1 MLGVNMTKEKIPA
14 LLQQGKGQEVE
25 LKTERAS
32 ARTLAESLV
41 ALANANGGVVLVG
54 VGPKS
59 ARVLGLKDAEAARD
73 KALEAAFLT
82 DPPLIIPLPE
92 VVTLDDKAVL
102 AITVSPGL
110 PHVYSLRGKYLI
122 RDGAQNKPLAPKRL
136 RRLIIER
143 GEVSFESL
151 VPPGAT
157 PDDID
162 WDKAERYLA
171 SLEGL
176 SAATTEEALH
186 NRGCLVTPSLPP
198 DQDGGE
204 PLLHPPQPWGGK
216 RGGYRPTNAGVLLFG
231 IQPERFVKSSEIIVA
246 RYAGREMSDAF
257 VREDIRGTLPDQ
269 IRRAEAF
276 LVSNMK
282 RGVRLVSLE
291 REERVEYPV
300 KAVREAIVNAV
311 AHRDYSIRGDE
322 IRIFMFSDRIEF
334 YSPGRLPGHVTVDN
348 IVEERFSRNEVIVQV
363 LADMGFIEHLGY
375 GIDRMIKLMRDYG
388 LPAPRFQETAGGFR
402 VTLYSPH
409 SPQLWGGSEGL
420 AGEEIDRGR
429 WSHLDLNERQEKAL
443 VYLLEKERI
452 TNREYQELCPDVSSE
467 TIRRDL
473 ADLVSKNV
481 LLKIG
486 RKRATY
492 YIFK

>member
-1 MLGVNMTKEKIPA
+1 MTADEILA
-14 LLQQGKGQEVE
+14 LLQQGKGQEIE

-41 ALANANGGVVLVG
+41 ALANASGGVVLVG
-54 VGPKS
+54 VGPKTSASSVEPS
-59 ARVLGLKDAEAARD
+59 ARLLGLKDTEAARD
-73 KALEAAFLT
+73 KALEAALLAE
-82 DPPLIIPLPE
+82 PPLIIPLPE
-92 VVTLDDKAVL
+92 VVTLGDKDILV
-102 AITVSPGL
+102 ITVPPGL

-122 RDGAQNKPLAPKRL
+122 RAGAQNEPLAPRRL

-151 VPPGAT
+151 IPPGAT

-171 SLEGL
+171 SLEGM
-176 SAATTEEALH
+176 SAVTTEEALH
-186 NRGCLVTPSLPP
+186 NRGCLVMPPLPP
-198 DQDGGE
+198 PQD
-204 PLLHPPQPWGGK
+204 WGGK
-216 RGGYRPTNAGVLLFG
+216 RGDYRPTNAGVLLFG

-246 RYAGREMSDAF
+246 RYAGREMSDEF

-291 REERVEYPV
+291 REERVEYPT

-388 LPAPRFQETAGGFR
+388 LPTPRFQETAGGFR
-402 VTLYSPH
+402 VTLFSPH
-409 SPQLWGGSEGL
+409 SPQLGGGRGGEGL
-420 AGEEIDRGR
+420 VSEEIDRGR
-429 WSHLDLNERQEKAL
+429 WSHLDLSQRQEKAL
-443 VYLLEKERI
+443 TYLLEKERI
-452 TNREYQELCPDVSSE
+452 TNREYQELCPEVSSE

-473 ADLVSKNV
+473 ADLVNKNV

>member
-1 MLGVNMTKEKIPA
+1 MTGEEILT
-14 LLQQGKGQEVE
+14 LLQQGRGQEIDFQP
-25 LKTERAS
+25 ERAS
-32 ARTLAESLV
+32 ASKLAESLV
-41 ALANANGGVVLVG
+41 ALANASGGTVLVG
-54 VGPKS
+54 VDPRTS
-59 ARVLGLKDAEAARD
+59 ASSVEPLVKLRGLKDAAAARD
-73 KALEAAFLT
+73 KALEAALLT
-82 DPPLIIPLPE
+82 DPPLITPLPE
-92 VVTLDDKAVL
+92 VVTFDDKHVL
-102 AITVSPGL
+102 VITVPPGL

-122 RDGAQNKPLAPKRL
+122 RVGAQNKPLAPGKL

-143 GEVSFESL
+143 GEISFESL
-151 VPPGAT
+151 TTPGAT
-157 PDDID
+157 LDDID

-171 SLEGL
+171 SLEGMGE
-176 SAATTEEALH
+176 AATEEALH
-186 NRGCLVTPSLPP
+186 NRGCLVRE
-198 DQDGGE
+198 D
-204 PLLHPPQPWGGK
+204 
-216 RGGYRPTNAGVLLFG
+216 GGYRPTNAGILLFG

-246 RYAGREMSDAF
+246 RYTGREMSDAF

-291 REERVEYPV
+291 REEQVEYPT

-348 IVEERFSRNEVIVQV
+348 IVQERFSRNEVIVQV

-402 VTLYSPH
+402 VTLYGH
-409 SPQLWGGSEGL
+409 GEGL
-420 AGEEIDRGR
+420 VSEEEEIDLSR

-443 VYLLEKERI
+443 TYLLEKGRI

-473 ADLVSKNV
+473 ADLVNKNV

>member
-1 MLGVNMTKEKIPA
+1 MTGDEILS
-14 LLQQGKGQEVE
+14 LLQQGKGQGIEF
-25 LKTERAS
+25 KSERTS
-32 ARTLAESLV
+32 ARKLAESLM
-41 ALANANGGVVLVG
+41 ALANASGGMVLVG

-59 ARVLGLKDAEAARD
+59 ARVLGLRDAEAARD
-73 KALEAAFLT
+73 KAIEAALLT
-82 DPPLIIPLPE
+82 EPPLIIPLPE
-92 VVTLDDKAVL
+92 VVTLDDKDVL
-102 AITVSPGL
+102 VITVPPGL

-122 RDGAQNKPLAPKRL
+122 RVGAQNKPLAPRRL

-151 VPPGAT
+151 IPPSAT
-157 PDDID
+157 LDDID

-176 SAATTEEALH
+176 SAATTEAALH
-186 NRGCLVTPSLPP
+186 NRGCLVTPPLPP
-198 DQDGGE
+198 
-204 PLLHPPQPWGGK
+204 PKSWGGK

-246 RYAGREMSDAF
+246 RYVGREMSDAF

-402 VTLYSPH
+402 VILYGH
-409 SPQLWGGSEGL
+409 GEGL
-420 AGEEIDRGR
+420 VSEEIDRGR
-429 WSHLDLNERQEKAL
+429 WSHLDLNQRQEKAL
-443 VYLLEKERI
+443 TYLLEKGRI

-473 ADLVSKNV
+473 ADLVNKNV

>member
-1 MLGVNMTKEKIPA
+1 MTGDEILS
-14 LLQQGKGQEVE
+14 LLQQGQGQEIE

-41 ALANANGGVVLVG
+41 ALANASGGVVLVG
-54 VGPKS
+54 IGPKS
-59 ARVLGLKDAEAARD
+59 GRPLGLKDAEAARD

-92 VVTLDDKAVL
+92 IVTVDDEDVL
-102 AITVSPGL
+102 VITVPPGL

-122 RDGAQNKPLAPKRL
+122 RVGAQNKPLAPRRL

-157 PDDID
+157 LDDID

-171 SLEGL
+171 LLEGL
-176 SAATTEEALH
+176 IAATTEEALH
-186 NRGCLVTPSLPP
+186 NRGCLVTPPLPP
-198 DQDGGE
+198 PKSG
-204 PLLHPPQPWGGK
+204 GGK

-231 IQPERFVKSSEIIVA
+231 IQPERFVKSSEIIVV
-246 RYAGREMSDAF
+246 RYVGREMSDEF
-257 VREDIRGTLPDQ
+257 VREDVRGTLPDQ

-276 LVSNMK
+276 LASNMK

-402 VTLYSPH
+402 VILYGH
-409 SPQLWGGSEGL
+409 GEGL
-420 AGEEIDRGR
+420 VSEEIDRGR
-429 WSHLDLNERQEKAL
+429 WSHLDLNQRQEKAL
-443 VYLLEKERI
+443 THLLEKERI
-452 TNREYQELCPDVSSE
+452 TNRQYQELCPDVSSE

>member
-1 MLGVNMTKEKIPA
+1 MTRDEIMA
-14 LLQQGKGQEVE
+14 LLQQGKGQEIDFRIE
-25 LKTERAS
+25 QTS
-32 ARTLAESLV
+32 ARALAESLI
-41 ALANANGGVVLVG
+41 ALANANGGTVLVG
-54 VGPKS
+54 VDPGS
-59 ARVLGLKDAEAARD
+59 ARPQGLKDAEAARD
-73 KALEAAFLT
+73 AALEAAFLT
-82 DPPLIIPLPE
+82 EPSLIIPLPE
-92 VVTLDDKAVL
+92 VVALDDKDVL
-102 AITVSPGL
+102 VITIPPGL

-122 RDGAQNKPLAPKRL
+122 RVGTQNKPLAPKKL
-136 RRLIIER
+136 RQLIIER
-143 GEVSFESL
+143 GEISFESL
-151 VPPGAT
+151 TQAGAT
-157 PDDID
+157 LDDID

-171 SLEGL
+171 SLGGL
-176 SAATTEEALH
+176 SAATTEEALY
-186 NRGCLVTPSLPP
+186 NRGCLVRE
-198 DQDGGE
+198 D
-204 PLLHPPQPWGGK
+204 
-216 RGGYRPTNAGVLLFG
+216 GGYRPTNAGVLLFG
-231 IQPERFVKSSEIIVA
+231 VQPERFVKSSEIIVA

-291 REERVEYPV
+291 REEQVEYPT

-322 IRIFMFSDRIEF
+322 IRVFMFSDRIEF

-402 VTLYSPH
+402 VILYGH
-409 SPQLWGGSEGL
+409 GEGVSE
-420 AGEEIDRGR
+420 EKIDRGR
-429 WSHLDLNERQEKAL
+429 WAHLDLNERQEKAL
-443 VYLLEKERI
+443 AYLLEKERI
-452 TNREYQELCPDVSSE
+452 TNREYQELCPEVSPE

-473 ADLVSKNV
+473 ADLVNKNV
-481 LLKIG
+481 LLQIG

>member
-1 MLGVNMTKEKIPA
+1 MTADEILT
-14 LLQQGKGQEVE
+14 LLQRGKGQEID
-25 LKTERAS
+25 LRTERAS

-41 ALANANGGVVLVG
+41 ALANASGGTVLVG
-54 VGPKS
+54 VHPAS
-59 ARVLGLKDAEAARD
+59 AKVQGLKDAEAARD

-82 DPPLIIPLPE
+82 EPPLIIPLPE
-92 VVTLDDKAVL
+92 VVTVDDKDVL
-102 AITVSPGL
+102 VITVPPGL

-122 RDGAQNKPLAPKRL
+122 RVGAQNKPLAPKRL

-143 GEVSFESL
+143 GEISFESL
-151 VPPGAT
+151 IPPGAT
-157 PDDID
+157 LDDID

-176 SAATTEEALH
+176 SAVTTEEALH
-186 NRGCLVTPSLPP
+186 NRGCLVTPPLPP
-198 DQDGGE
+198 
-204 PLLHPPQPWGGK
+204 PQSDVLSLSKGWEGK
-216 RGGYRPTNAGVLLFG
+216 RGGYRPTNAGILLFG
-231 IQPERFVKSSEIIVA
+231 VQPERFVKSGEIIVA
-246 RYAGREMSDAF
+246 RYAGREMSDEF

-311 AHRDYSIRGDE
+311 AHRDYSVRGDE
-322 IRIFMFSDRIEF
+322 IRVFMFSDRIEF

-402 VTLYSPH
+402 VTLYGH
-409 SPQLWGGSEGL
+409 GEGL
-420 AGEEIDRGR
+420 VSEEEIDLSR
-429 WSHLDLNERQEKAL
+429 WSHLDLNERQEQAL
-443 VYLLEKERI
+443 AYLLEKERI
-452 TNREYQELCPDVSSE
+452 TNREYQELCPEVSSE

-473 ADLVSKNV
+473 ADLVNKNV

>member
-1 MLGVNMTKEKIPA
+1 MTGDEILA
-14 LLQQGKGQEVE
+14 LLQQGRGQEIDFRA
-25 LKTERAS
+25 ERTS
-32 ARTLAESLV
+32 ARKLAESLV
-41 ALANANGGVVLVG
+41 ALANASGGAVLVG
-54 VGPKS
+54 VDPRTS
-59 ARVLGLKDAEAARD
+59 ASGSAELTVEGSVEPLAKLQGLKDAEAARD
-73 KALEAAFLT
+73 KAIEAALLT

-92 VVTLDDKAVL
+92 VVTLACTEAIRSSGKDVL
-102 AITVSPGL
+102 VITIPPGL
-110 PHVYSLRGKYLI
+110 PHVYSLRGEYLI
-122 RDGAQNKPLAPKRL
+122 RVGGQNKPLAPKRL

-151 VPPGAT
+151 ISPGAT
-157 PDDID
+157 LDDID

-171 SLEGL
+171 SLEGM

-186 NRGCLVTPSLPP
+186 NRGCLVRE
-198 DQDGGE
+198 D
-204 PLLHPPQPWGGK
+204 
-216 RGGYRPTNAGVLLFG
+216 GGYRPTNAGVLLFG

-246 RYAGREMSDAF
+246 RYAGREMSDEF

-291 REERVEYPV
+291 REERVEYPI

-363 LADMGFIEHLGY
+363 LADMGFIERLGY

-402 VTLYSPH
+402 VTLYGH
-409 SPQLWGGSEGL
+409 GEGL
-420 AGEEIDRGR
+420 VSEEIDRGR
-429 WSHLDLNERQEKAL
+429 WSHLDLNQRQEKAL
-443 VYLLEKERI
+443 TYLLEKGRI

-473 ADLVSKNV
+473 ADLVNKNV

>member
-1 MLGVNMTKEKIPA
+1 MTKDDILA
-14 LLQQGKGQEVE
+14 LLQQGKGQEIE

-41 ALANANGGVVLVG
+41 ALANASGGVVLVG

-59 ARVLGLKDAEAARD
+59 GRLLGLKNAEAARD
-73 KALEAAFLT
+73 KVLEAAVLT

-92 VVTLDDKAVL
+92 VVTVDDEDVL
-102 AITVSPGL
+102 VITVPPGL

-122 RDGAQNKPLAPKRL
+122 RVGAQNEPLAPKSL

-151 VPPGAT
+151 IALGAT
-157 PDDID
+157 LDDID
-162 WDKAERYLA
+162 WAKAERYLA

-176 SAATTEEALH
+176 SASATEEALH
-186 NRGCLVTPSLPP
+186 NRGCLVTPPLPP
-198 DQDGGE
+198 
-204 PLLHPPQPWGGK
+204 PQSWGGK
-216 RGGYRPTNAGVLLFG
+216 RGGYQPTNAGILLFG

-246 RYAGREMSDAF
+246 RYTGREMSDEF

-363 LADMGFIEHLGY
+363 LADMGFIERLGY

-388 LPAPRFQETAGGFR
+388 LPTPRFQETAGGFR
-402 VTLYSPH
+402 VILYGH
-409 SPQLWGGSEGL
+409 GEGL
-420 AGEEIDRGR
+420 VSEEIDRGR
-429 WSHLDLNERQEKAL
+429 WSHLDLNQRQEKAL
-443 VYLLEKERI
+443 THLLEKERI

>member
-1 MLGVNMTKEKIPA
+1 MTKDEILA
-14 LLQQGKGQEVE
+14 LLQQGKGQEIE

-41 ALANANGGVVLVG
+41 ALANASGGTVLVG
-54 VGPKS
+54 AGPKS
-59 ARVLGLKDAEAARD
+59 GRVLGLKDAEAARD
-73 KALEAAFLT
+73 KALEAALLT

-92 VVTLDDKAVL
+92 VVTVDDKAVL
-102 AITVSPGL
+102 VITVPPGL
-110 PHVYSLRGKYLI
+110 PHVYSLQGKYLI
-122 RDGAQNKPLAPKRL
+122 RIGAQNKPLAPRKL

-151 VPPGAT
+151 IPRGAT
-157 PDDID
+157 LDDMD

-186 NRGCLVTPSLPP
+186 NRGCLVRE
-198 DQDGGE
+198 DE
-204 PLLHPPQPWGGK
+204 
-216 RGGYRPTNAGVLLFG
+216 GYRPTNAGVLLFG
-231 IQPERFVKSSEIIVA
+231 IQPERFVKSSEIIVV
-246 RYAGREMSDAF
+246 RYVGREMSDEF
-257 VREDIRGTLPDQ
+257 VREDVRGALPDQ

-276 LVSNMK
+276 LASNMK

-322 IRIFMFSDRIEF
+322 IRIFMFRDRIEF

-363 LADMGFIEHLGY
+363 LADMGFIEYLGY

-402 VTLYSPH
+402 VILYGH
-409 SPQLWGGSEGL
+409 GEGL
-420 AGEEIDRGR
+420 VSEEIDRGR
-429 WSHLDLNERQEKAL
+429 WSHLDLNQRQEKAL
-443 VYLLEKERI
+443 TYLLERERI
-452 TNREYQELCPDVSSE
+452 TNRQYQELCSDVSSE

>member
-1 MLGVNMTKEKIPA
+1 MTADEILA
-14 LLQQGKGQEVE
+14 LLQQGKGQDIDFQ
-25 LKTERAS
+25 TERTSAS
-32 ARTLAESLV
+32 KLAESLM
-41 ALANANGGVVLVG
+41 ALANASGGTVLVG
-54 VGPKS
+54 VDPKT
-59 ARVLGLKDAEAARD
+59 ARVQGLKNAEAAYNG
-73 KALEAAFLT
+73 ALEAAFLT

-92 VVTLDDKAVL
+92 VVTLDDKDVL
-102 AITVSPGL
+102 VITIPPGL
-110 PHVYSLRGKYLI
+110 PHVYSLQGKYLI
-122 RDGAQNKPLAPKRL
+122 RIGPQNRPLAPETL

-151 VPPGAT
+151 TTPGAAL
-157 PDDID
+157 DDID
-162 WDKAERYLA
+162 WDKAEKYLA

-176 SAATTEEALH
+176 SAATTEEALY
-186 NRGCLVTPSLPP
+186 NRGCLVRE
-198 DQDGGE
+198 D
-204 PLLHPPQPWGGK
+204 
-216 RGGYRPTNAGVLLFG
+216 GGYRPTNAGILLLG

-246 RYAGREMSDAF
+246 RYPGRQMSDAF
-257 VREDIRGTLPDQ
+257 VREDIKGTLPDQ

-282 RGVRLVSLE
+282 RGVRMVSLE
-291 REERVEYPV
+291 REEQVEYPT

-322 IRIFMFSDRIEF
+322 IRIFMLSNRIEF

-363 LADMGFIEHLGY
+363 LADMGFIERLGY

-402 VTLYSPH
+402 VILYGH
-409 SPQLWGGSEGL
+409 GEGL
-420 AGEEIDRGR
+420 VSEEIDLSR

-443 VYLLEKERI
+443 AYLLEKERI

-473 ADLVSKNV
+473 ADLVNRNV

-486 RKRATY
+486 EKRATY

>member
-1 MLGVNMTKEKIPA
+1 MDEILS
-14 LLQQGKGQEVE
+14 LLQQGKGQKIEF
-25 LKTERAS
+25 KSERTS
-32 ARTLAESLV
+32 ARKLAESLV
-41 ALANANGGVVLVG
+41 ALANASGGTVLVG

-59 ARVLGLKDAEAARD
+59 GRLLGLKDAEAARD

-82 DPPLIIPLPE
+82 DPSLILPLPE
-92 VVTLDDKAVL
+92 VVTVACTEPSRSDDKNVL
-102 AITVSPGL
+102 AITVPPGL

-122 RDGAQNKPLAPKRL
+122 RVGAQNKPLAPKRL
-136 RRLIIER
+136 RRLLIER

-151 VPPGAT
+151 VPPGAVL
-157 PDDID
+157 DDVD
-162 WDKAERYLA
+162 WDKAEKYVT

-176 SAATTEEALH
+176 TTATVEEALH
-186 NRGCLVTPSLPP
+186 NRGCLVRE
-198 DQDGGE
+198 D
-204 PLLHPPQPWGGK
+204 
-216 RGGYRPTNAGVLLFG
+216 GGYRPTHAGLLLFG

-246 RYAGREMSDAF
+246 RYPGREMSDEF
-257 VREDIRGTLPDQ
+257 VREDIRGPLPDQ

-291 REERVEYPV
+291 REEQVEYPT

-363 LADMGFIEHLGY
+363 LADMGFIERLGY

-402 VTLYSPH
+402 VILYGHEEALMS
-409 SPQLWGGSEGL
+409 
-420 AGEEIDRGR
+420 EEIDRGR
-429 WSHLDLNERQEKAL
+429 WSHLDLNQRQEKAL
-443 VYLLEKERI
+443 AYLLEKERI
-452 TNREYQELCPDVSSE
+452 TNREYRELCPDVSAE

>member
-1 MLGVNMTKEKIPA
+1 MTIDEILA
-14 LLQQGKGQEVE
+14 LLQQGRGQEIDFQP
-25 LKTERAS
+25 ERAS
-32 ARTLAESLV
+32 AFKLAESLV
-41 ALANANGGVVLVG
+41 ALANASGGTVLVG
-54 VGPKS
+54 ADPRS
-59 ARVLGLKDAEAARD
+59 AKLRGLKDAAAARD
-73 KALEAAFLT
+73 KALEAALLT
-82 DPPLIIPLPE
+82 DPPLITPLPE
-92 VVTLDDKAVL
+92 VVAFEDKHALV
-102 AITVSPGL
+102 ITVPPGL

-122 RDGAQNKPLAPKRL
+122 RVGAQNKPLAPGKL

-143 GEVSFESL
+143 GEISFESL
-151 VPPGAT
+151 TTPGAT
-157 PDDID
+157 LDDID
-162 WDKAERYLA
+162 WDKVERYLA
-171 SLEGL
+171 SLEGMGE
-176 SAATTEEALH
+176 AATEEALH
-186 NRGCLVTPSLPP
+186 NRGCLVRE
-198 DQDGGE
+198 DGE
-204 PLLHPPQPWGGK
+204 
-216 RGGYRPTNAGVLLFG
+216 YRPTNAGILLFG

-246 RYAGREMSDAF
+246 RYTGREMSDAF

-291 REERVEYPV
+291 REEQVEYPT

-348 IVEERFSRNEVIVQV
+348 IVQERFSRNEVIVQV
-363 LADMGFIEHLGY
+363 LADMGFIERLGY

-402 VTLYSPH
+402 VILY
-409 SPQLWGGSEGL
+409 GYGEGL
-420 AGEEIDRGR
+420 VSEEEIDLSR

-443 VYLLEKERI
+443 AYLLEKGRI

-473 ADLVSKNV
+473 ADLVNKNV

>member
-1 MLGVNMTKEKIPA
+1 MTIDEILA
-14 LLQQGKGQEVE
+14 LLQQGQGQEIDFR
-25 LKTERAS
+25 TERAS
-32 ARTLAESLV
+32 ARTLAGSLV
-41 ALANANGGVVLVG
+41 ALANANGGAVLVG
-54 VGPKS
+54 VDPRTAKP
-59 ARVLGLKDAEAARD
+59 RGLKDAEAARD

-82 DPPLIIPLPE
+82 EPPLIIPLPE
-92 VVTLDDKAVL
+92 VMTVDDKDVL
-102 AITVSPGL
+102 VITIPPGL

-122 RDGAQNKPLAPKRL
+122 RVGPQNEPLAPKRL

-143 GEVSFESL
+143 GEISFESL
-151 VPPGAT
+151 IPPGAT
-157 PDDID
+157 LDDID

-176 SAATTEEALH
+176 SAAATKEALY
-186 NRGCLVTPSLPP
+186 NRGCLVR
-198 DQDGGE
+198 E
-204 PLLHPPQPWGGK
+204 EE
-216 RGGYRPTNAGVLLFG
+216 GYRPTNAGILLFG
-231 IQPERFVKSSEIIVA
+231 IQPERFVKSSEIIVV
-246 RYAGREMSDAF
+246 RYAGREMSDEF
-257 VREDIRGTLPDQ
+257 VREDITGTLPDQ

-276 LVSNMK
+276 LISNMK

-291 REERVEYPV
+291 REEQVEYPT

-322 IRIFMFSDRIEF
+322 IRVFMFSDRIEF
-334 YSPGRLPGHVTVDN
+334 YSPGRLPGHVTVHN
-348 IVEERFSRNEVIVQV
+348 LVEERFSRNEVIVQV

-388 LPAPRFQETAGGFR
+388 LTAPRFQETAGGFR
-402 VTLYSPH
+402 VTLYGH
-409 SPQLWGGSEGL
+409 GEGL
-420 AGEEIDRGR
+420 VGEEEVDLTH
-429 WSHLDLNERQEKAL
+429 WSHLDLNERQGQAL
-443 VYLLEKERI
+443 AYLLEKGRI

-473 ADLVSKNV
+473 ADLVNKNV

>member
-1 MLGVNMTKEKIPA
+1 MDDILA
-14 LLQQGKGQEVE
+14 LLQQGEGQEIE

-41 ALANANGGVVLVG
+41 ALANASGGTVLVG
-54 VGPKS
+54 VDPKS
-59 ARVLGLKDAEAARD
+59 GRLLGLKDAEAARD
-73 KALEAAFLT
+73 KALQAGLLT
-82 DPPLIIPLPE
+82 EPPLIIPMPE
-92 VVTLDDKAVL
+92 VVPLDDQTVL
-102 AITVSPGL
+102 VITVPPGL

-122 RDGAQNKPLAPKRL
+122 RVGAQNKPLAPKRL

-151 VPPGAT
+151 VSSGAT
-157 PDDID
+157 LDDID

-176 SAATTEEALH
+176 SAAATEEALH
-186 NRGCLVTPSLPP
+186 NRGCLVRE
-198 DQDGGE
+198 D
-204 PLLHPPQPWGGK
+204 
-216 RGGYRPTNAGVLLFG
+216 GGYRPTNAGVLLFG
-231 IQPERFVKSSEIIVA
+231 VQPECFVKSSEIIVA

-291 REERVEYPV
+291 REEQVEYPT

-322 IRIFMFSDRIEF
+322 IRVFMFSDRIEF

-348 IVEERFSRNEVIVQV
+348 IVQERFSRNEVIVQV

-402 VTLYSPH
+402 VTLYGH
-409 SPQLWGGSEGL
+409 GEGL
-420 AGEEIDRGR
+420 VSEEIDRGR
-429 WSHLDLNERQEKAL
+429 WAHLDLNERQEKAL
-443 VYLLEKERI
+443 TYLLEKERI

-473 ADLVSKNV
+473 ADLVNKNV

>member
-1 MLGVNMTKEKIPA
+1 MTTDGVLN
-14 LLQQGKGQEVE
+14 LLQQGKGQQSD
-25 LKTERAS
+25 LFTEWTSAS
-32 ARTLAESLV
+32 KLAESLM
-41 ALANANGGVVLVG
+41 ALANASGGTVLVG
-54 VGPKS
+54 VDPRSG
-59 ARVLGLKDAEAARD
+59 RVQGLKDAESARD
-73 KALEAAFLT
+73 GALEAALLT
-82 DPPLIIPLPE
+82 DPPLILPLPE
-92 VVTLDDKAVL
+92 LVAFGDKRVL
-102 AITVSPGL
+102 VITVPLGL

-122 RDGAQNKPLAPKRL
+122 REGAQNKPLPPKSL

-157 PDDID
+157 LEDID
-162 WDKAERYLA
+162 RDKVEKYLA

-176 SAATTEEALH
+176 TAATPEEALH
-186 NRGCLVTPSLPP
+186 NRGCLVR
-198 DQDGGE
+198 DE
-204 PLLHPPQPWGGK
+204 
-216 RGGYRPTNAGVLLFG
+216 RGYRPTYAGILLFG

-246 RYAGREMSDAF
+246 RYPGREMSDAF

-276 LVSNMK
+276 LISNMK

-291 REERVEYPV
+291 REEQVEYPT

-311 AHRDYSIRGDE
+311 AHRDYSIQGDE
-322 IRIFMFSDRIEF
+322 IRVFMFSDRIEF

-388 LPAPRFQETAGGFR
+388 LPVPRFQETAGGFR

-409 SPQLWGGSEGL
+409 SPQLWGGRGGEGL
-420 AGEEIDRGR
+420 VSEEDIDLSR
-429 WSHLDLNERQEKAL
+429 WSHLDLNERQQKAL
-443 VYLLEKERI
+443 AYLLEKGRI

-473 ADLVSKNV
+473 ADLVNKNV

>member
-1 MLGVNMTKEKIPA
+1 MTADEILA
-14 LLQQGKGQEVE
+14 LLQQGTGQEIDFR
-25 LKTERAS
+25 TERAS
-32 ARTLAESLV
+32 ARTLAGSLV
-41 ALANANGGVVLVG
+41 ALANASGGVVLVG

-92 VVTLDDKAVL
+92 VVTVDDKDVL
-102 AITVSPGL
+102 VITVPPGL

-122 RDGAQNKPLAPKRL
+122 RVGAQNKPLAPKRL

-143 GEVSFESL
+143 GEISFESL
-151 VPPGAT
+151 VPRGAT
-157 PDDID
+157 LGDID
-162 WDKAERYLA
+162 LDKAERYLA
-171 SLEGL
+171 SLEGM
-176 SAATTEEALH
+176 STPTVEEALY
-186 NRGCLVTPSLPP
+186 NRGCLVRE
-198 DQDGGE
+198 GE
-204 PLLHPPQPWGGK
+204 
-216 RGGYRPTNAGVLLFG
+216 GYRPTNAGVLLFG
-231 IQPERFVKSSEIIVA
+231 IKPERFVKSDEIIVA
-246 RYAGREMSDAF
+246 RYAGREMSDEF

-291 REERVEYPV
+291 REEQVEYPV

-322 IRIFMFSDRIEF
+322 IRVFMFSDRIEF

-402 VTLYSPH
+402 VILYGH
-409 SPQLWGGSEGL
+409 GEGL
-420 AGEEIDRGR
+420 IGEEEIDLTR

-443 VYLLEKERI
+443 AYLLEKGRI
-452 TNREYQELCPDVSSE
+452 TNREYQELCPEVSSE

-473 ADLVSKNV
+473 ADLVNKNV

>member
-1 MLGVNMTKEKIPA
+1 MDEILS
-14 LLQQGKGQEVE
+14 LLQQGKGQEIE
-25 LKTERAS
+25 FRTERAS

-41 ALANANGGVVLVG
+41 ALANASGGTVLVG

-59 ARVLGLKDAEAARD
+59 AGLLGLKDAEAARD
-73 KALEAAFLT
+73 KALEAAFLAE
-82 DPPLIIPLPE
+82 PPLIIPLPE
-92 VVTLDDKAVL
+92 VVTVGDKDVL
-102 AITVSPGL
+102 VITVPPGL

-122 RDGAQNKPLAPKRL
+122 RVGAQNKPLAPERL

-143 GEVSFESL
+143 GEVSFESRI
-151 VPPGAT
+151 PRGAT
-157 PDDID
+157 LDDID

-171 SLEGL
+171 SLEGTPF
-176 SAATTEEALH
+176 AAAVKEALH
-186 NRGCLVTPSLPP
+186 NRGCLVRENG
-198 DQDGGE
+198 D
-204 PLLHPPQPWGGK
+204 
-216 RGGYRPTNAGVLLFG
+216 YRPTNAGVLLFG

-246 RYAGREMSDAF
+246 RYPGREMSDAF

-291 REERVEYPV
+291 REEQVEYPT

-322 IRIFMFSDRIEF
+322 IRVFMFSDRIEF

-402 VTLYSPH
+402 VTLYGH
-409 SPQLWGGSEGL
+409 GEGL
-420 AGEEIDRGR
+420 VGEEEIDLSR
-429 WSHLDLNERQEKAL
+429 WSHLDLNQRQEQAL
-443 VYLLEKERI
+443 AYLLENERI
-452 TNREYQELCPDVSSE
+452 TNREFQELCPGVSSE

-473 ADLVSKNV
+473 ADLVNKNV

>member
-1 MLGVNMTKEKIPA
+1 MTGDEILA
-14 LLQQGKGQEVE
+14 LLQRGKGQEIDFKPE
-25 LKTERAS
+25 GTS
-32 ARTLAESLV
+32 ARQLAESLM
-41 ALANANGGVVLVG
+41 ALANASGGAVLVG
-54 VGPKS
+54 VDPRS
-59 ARVLGLKDAEAARD
+59 AKLQELKDTETARD

-92 VVTLDDKAVL
+92 VVTLDDKDVL
-102 AITVSPGL
+102 VITVPPGL
-110 PHVYSLRGKYLI
+110 PHVYGLHGKYLI
-122 RDGAQNKPLAPKRL
+122 RVGAQNKPLAPRSL

-143 GEVSFESL
+143 GEISFESL

-157 PDDID
+157 LDDID
-162 WDKAERYLA
+162 WDKAGRYLA

-176 SAATTEEALH
+176 SAVTTEEALC
-186 NRGCLVTPSLPP
+186 NRGCLVRG
-198 DQDGGE
+198 D
-204 PLLHPPQPWGGK
+204 
-216 RGGYRPTNAGVLLFG
+216 GGYRPTNAGVLLFG
-231 IQPERFVKSSEIIVA
+231 IQPERFVKSNEIIVA
-246 RYAGREMSDAF
+246 RYTGREMSDAF

-291 REERVEYPV
+291 REEQVEYPT

-348 IVEERFSRNEVIVQV
+348 IVQERFSRNEVIVQV
-363 LADMGFIEHLGY
+363 LADMGFIERLGY

-402 VTLYSPH
+402 VTLY
-409 SPQLWGGSEGL
+409 GYGEGL
-420 AGEEIDRGR
+420 VSEEEIDLSR

-443 VYLLEKERI
+443 TYLLEKGRI

-473 ADLVSKNV
+473 ADLVNKNV

>member
-1 MLGVNMTKEKIPA
+1 MTIDEILA
-14 LLQQGKGQEVE
+14 LLQQGKGQEIDFQP
-25 LKTERAS
+25 ERAS
-32 ARTLAESLV
+32 ASKLAESLV
-41 ALANANGGVVLVG
+41 ALANASGGTVLVG
-54 VGPKS
+54 VDPRTS
-59 ARVLGLKDAEAARD
+59 ASSVEPSAKLRGLKDAAVVRD
-73 KALEAAFLT
+73 KALEAALLT
-82 DPPLIIPLPE
+82 DPPLITPLPE
-92 VVTLDDKAVL
+92 VVTFDDKHVL
-102 AITVSPGL
+102 VITVPPGL

-122 RDGAQNKPLAPKRL
+122 RVGAQNKPLAPKRL

-143 GEVSFESL
+143 GEISFESL
-151 VPPGAT
+151 TTPGAT
-157 PDDID
+157 LDDID
-162 WDKAERYLA
+162 WDKVERYLA
-171 SLEGL
+171 SLEGMGE
-176 SAATTEEALH
+176 AATEDALH
-186 NRGCLVTPSLPP
+186 NRGCLVRE
-198 DQDGGE
+198 D
-204 PLLHPPQPWGGK
+204 
-216 RGGYRPTNAGVLLFG
+216 GGYRPTNAGILLFG

-246 RYAGREMSDAF
+246 RYTGREMSDAF

-291 REERVEYPV
+291 REEQVEYPT

-348 IVEERFSRNEVIVQV
+348 IVQERFSRNEVIVQV

-388 LPAPRFQETAGGFR
+388 LPAPRFHETAGGFR
-402 VTLYSPH
+402 VTLYGH
-409 SPQLWGGSEGL
+409 GEGL
-420 AGEEIDRGR
+420 VSEEEIDLSR
-429 WSHLDLNERQEKAL
+429 WSHLDLSQRQEKAL
-443 VYLLEKERI
+443 TY
-452 TNREYQELCPDVSSE
+452 REYQELCPDVSSE

-473 ADLVSKNV
+473 ADLVNKNV

>member
-1 MLGVNMTKEKIPA
+1 MTGDEILT
-14 LLQQGKGQEVE
+14 LLQQGKGQAIEFLPE
-25 LKTERAS
+25 GTSALK
-32 ARTLAESLV
+32 LAESLM
-41 ALANANGGVVLVG
+41 ALANANGGTVLVG
-54 VGPKS
+54 VDPKS
-59 ARVLGLKDAEAARD
+59 AMLQGLKDAEAARER
-73 KALEAAFLT
+73 ALEAAFLT
-82 DPPLIIPLPE
+82 DPSLIIPLPE
-92 VVTLDDKAVL
+92 VMTLGDKDVL
-102 AITVSPGL
+102 VITIPPGL
-110 PHVYSLRGKYLI
+110 PHVYSLHGKYLI
-122 RDGAQNKPLAPKRL
+122 RIGPQNKPLAPETL

-151 VPPGAT
+151 TPPGAT
-157 PDDID
+157 LDDID
-162 WDKAERYLA
+162 WEKARKYVA

-176 SAATTEEALH
+176 STATVEEALYS
-186 NRGCLVTPSLPP
+186 RGCLVRE
-198 DQDGGE
+198 D
-204 PLLHPPQPWGGK
+204 
-216 RGGYRPTNAGVLLFG
+216 GGYRPTNAGILLFG

-246 RYAGREMSDAF
+246 RYSGREMSDAF

-291 REERVEYPV
+291 REEQVEYPT

-402 VTLYSPH
+402 VTLYGP
-409 SPQLWGGSEGL
+409 GEGL
-420 AGEEIDRGR
+420 VSEEIDRGR
-429 WSHLDLNERQEKAL
+429 WAHLDLNERQERAL
-443 VYLLEKERI
+443 AYLLEKGRI
-452 TNREYQELCPDVSSE
+452 TNREYQELCPDVSPE

-473 ADLVSKNV
+473 ADLVNKNV
-481 LLKIG
+481 LLQIG

>member
-1 MLGVNMTKEKIPA
+1 VTRDEILA
-14 LLQQGKGQEVE
+14 LLQQGKGQEIE

-41 ALANANGGVVLVG
+41 ALANASGGVVLVG
-54 VGPKS
+54 IGSKTS
-59 ARVLGLKDAEAARD
+59 ASLVEPSGGVQGLKDAEAARD

-92 VVTLDDKAVL
+92 IVIVDDEEVL
-102 AITVSPGL
+102 VITVPPGL

-151 VPPGAT
+151 VSRRAAL
-157 PDDID
+157 DDID

-171 SLEGL
+171 LLEGL
-176 SAATTEEALH
+176 SAATTEEALC
-186 NRGCLVTPSLPP
+186 NRGCLVRE
-198 DQDGGE
+198 DGA
-204 PLLHPPQPWGGK
+204 
-216 RGGYRPTNAGVLLFG
+216 YRPTNAGVLLFG
-231 IQPERFVKSSEIIVA
+231 IQPERFVKSSEIIVV
-246 RYAGREMSDAF
+246 RYTGREMSDEF
-257 VREDIRGTLPDQ
+257 MREDIRGALPDQ

-322 IRIFMFSDRIEF
+322 IRVFMFSDRIEF

-348 IVEERFSRNEVIVQV
+348 IVQERFSRNEVIVQV

-388 LPAPRFQETAGGFR
+388 LPTPRFQETAGGFR
-402 VTLYSPH
+402 VILYGH
-409 SPQLWGGSEGL
+409 GEGL

-429 WSHLDLNERQEKAL
+429 WSHLDLNQRQEKAL
-443 VYLLEKERI
+443 TYLLEKGRV
-452 TNREYQELCPDVSSE
+452 TNREYQELCPEVSSE

-486 RKRATY
+486 SKRATY

>member
-1 MLGVNMTKEKIPA
+1 MDEILA
-14 LLQQGKGQEVE
+14 LLQQGKGQEIE

-54 VGPKS
+54 VDPRS
-59 ARVLGLKDAEAARD
+59 AKPLGLKDAAAARD

-82 DPPLIIPLPE
+82 EPHLIIPLPE
-92 VVTLDDKAVL
+92 VVTVACAEPSRSDDKDVL
-102 AITVSPGL
+102 VITVPPGL

-122 RDGAQNKPLAPKRL
+122 RVGAQNEPLDPKTL

-143 GEVSFESL
+143 GEVSFESRI
-151 VPPGAT
+151 PRGAT
-157 PDDID
+157 LDDID
-162 WDKAERYLA
+162 WDKAKRYLA
-171 SLEGL
+171 SLEGM
-176 SAATTEEALH
+176 STANVEEVLY
-186 NRGCLVTPSLPP
+186 NRGCLVRE
-198 DQDGGE
+198 DE
-204 PLLHPPQPWGGK
+204 E
-216 RGGYRPTNAGVLLFG
+216 YRPTNAGVLLFG
-231 IQPERFVKSSEIIVA
+231 ITPERFVKSGEVVVV
-246 RYAGREMSDAF
+246 RYAGREMSDEF
-257 VREDIRGTLPDQ
+257 VREDIKGTLPDQ

-291 REERVEYPV
+291 REEQVEYPV

-348 IVEERFSRNEVIVQV
+348 IIEERFSRNEIIVQV
-363 LADMGFIEHLGY
+363 LADMGFIEYLGY

-388 LPAPRFQETAGGFR
+388 LPVPHFQETAGGFR
-402 VTLYSPH
+402 VILYGH
-409 SPQLWGGSEGL
+409 GKGL
-420 AGEEIDRGR
+420 IGEEEIDLTR
-429 WSHLDLNERQEKAL
+429 WSHLDLSERQEKAL
-443 VYLLEKERI
+443 TSLLEKGRI
-452 TNREYQELCPDVSSE
+452 TNREYQELCPEVSSE

-473 ADLVSKNV
+473 ADLVNKNV

>member
-1 MLGVNMTKEKIPA
+1 MTGDEILA
-14 LLQQGKGQEVE
+14 LLQQGKGQEIDFKPEGV
-25 LKTERAS
+25 S
-32 ARTLAESLV
+32 ARQLAESLT
-41 ALANANGGVVLVG
+41 ALANASGGTILVG
-54 VGPKS
+54 VDPKS
-59 ARVLGLKDAEAARD
+59 AKLRGLKEAGAARD
-73 KALEAAFLT
+73 KALEAALLT

-92 VVTLDDKAVL
+92 VVTLDDKDVL
-102 AITVSPGL
+102 VITVPPGL
-110 PHVYSLRGKYLI
+110 PHVYGLHGKYLI
-122 RDGAQNKPLAPKRL
+122 RIGAQDKPLAPERL

-143 GEVSFESL
+143 GEISFESL
-151 VPPGAT
+151 VPPGVML
-157 PDDID
+157 DDID
-162 WDKAERYLA
+162 WDKAGRYLA

-176 SAATTEEALH
+176 SAVTTEEALC
-186 NRGCLVTPSLPP
+186 NRGCLVSE
-198 DQDGGE
+198 D
-204 PLLHPPQPWGGK
+204 
-216 RGGYRPTNAGVLLFG
+216 GGYRPTNAGILLFG

-246 RYAGREMSDAF
+246 RYTGREMSDAF
-257 VREDIRGTLPDQ
+257 VREDIRGILPDQ

-291 REERVEYPV
+291 REEQVEYPT

-348 IVEERFSRNEVIVQV
+348 IVQERFSRNEVIVQV
-363 LADMGFIEHLGY
+363 LADMGFIERLGY

-402 VTLYSPH
+402 VTLY
-409 SPQLWGGSEGL
+409 GYGEGL
-420 AGEEIDRGR
+420 VSEEEIDLSR
-429 WSHLDLNERQEKAL
+429 WSHLDLNERQEQAL
-443 VYLLEKERI
+443 AYLLEKGRI

-473 ADLVSKNV
+473 ADLVNKNV
-481 LLKIG
+481 LLQIG